1 MASQR
6 VKKSKISWGRM
17 PPDPPRVERALLAP
31 RKSFALSQHS
41 PVTLTY
47 SPATVILN
55 ENPAIKVKPSCSKS
69 RSRDKFPSKG
79 SFGQANQGFLDESVR
94 RQVLDLQ
101 DCTLFLPF
109 FHNYED
115 PSFYRSLGL
124 VFVFQFFAAYFARDR
139 RNHR

>member
-55 ENPAIKVKPSCSKS
+55 ENPDVYMVYSARAIGMMLKCSKL
-69 RSRDKFPSKG
+69 K
-79 SFGQANQGFLDESVR
+79 
-94 RQVLDLQ
+94 
-101 DCTLFLPF
+101 
-109 FHNYED
+109 
-115 PSFYRSLGL
+115 
-124 VFVFQFFAAYFARDR
+124 
-139 RNHR
+139 

>member
-55 ENPAIKVKPSCSKS
+55 ENPAIPPETDHCFLFFSCY
-69 RSRDKFPSKG
+69 
-79 SFGQANQGFLDESVR
+79 FLDYGRNFQPPPEDWSK
-94 RQVLDLQ
+94 L
-101 DCTLFLPF
+101 LPR
-109 FHNYED
+109 NDRVER
-115 PSFYRSLGL
+115 YRLYVIERCACML
-124 VFVFQFFAAYFARDR
+124 LLKYD
-139 RNHR
+139 

>member
-31 RKSFALSQHS
+31 QKSFALSQHS

-55 ENPAIKVKPSCSKS
+55 ENPGHK
-69 RSRDKFPSKG
+69 
-79 SFGQANQGFLDESVR
+79 E
-94 RQVLDLQ
+94 DL
-101 DCTLFLPF
+101 
-109 FHNYED
+109 N
-115 PSFYRSLGL
+115 
-124 VFVFQFFAAYFARDR
+124 A
-139 RNHR
+139 

>member
-6 VKKSKISWGRM
+6 VKKSKISWGSM

-55 ENPAIKVKPSCSKS
+55 ENPETRTVTKVIKVREARYKKYS
-69 RSRDKFPSKG
+69 FKG
-79 SFGQANQGFLDESVR
+79 
-94 RQVLDLQ
+94 
-101 DCTLFLPF
+101 P
-109 FHNYED
+109 
-115 PSFYRSLGL
+115 
-124 VFVFQFFAAYFARDR
+124 
-139 RNHR
+139 

>member
-55 ENPAIKVKPSCSKS
+55 ENPGKLSLQLSITT
-69 RSRDKFPSKG
+69 SKG
-79 SFGQANQGFLDESVR
+79 
-94 RQVLDLQ
+94 
-101 DCTLFLPF
+101 
-109 FHNYED
+109 
-115 PSFYRSLGL
+115 
-124 VFVFQFFAAYFARDR
+124 YF
-139 RNHR
+139 